1 MSTTLWPFLARLPEG
16 NTLPKRRWLNKEEEE
31 VWFAYILFSRQL
43 AAGMER
49 QLAGTGVSGADY
61 QMLAPLAEAGTE
73 GMRPR
78 DLGHS
83 AGWDRSRLAH
93 QLRRMEQRGLVTRE
107 QAADDGRGTVVRLTD
122 AGWAALRAASPG
134 HIEWVRENFLEL
146 LTPEERRMLVDV
158 SARVMAKLEP
168 GGPP

>member
-1 MSTTLWPFLARLPEG
+1 MSKP
-16 NTLPKRRWLNKEEEE
+16 RWLSKDEEE

-49 QLAGTGVSGADY
+49 QLAGSGVSGADY
-61 QMLAPLAEAGTE
+61 QMLAPLAEAGAA

-93 QLRRMEQRGLVTRE
+93 QLRRMEERGLVTRE
-107 QAADDGRGTVVRLTD
+107 QAEDDARGTVVHLTE
-122 AGWAALRAASPG
+122 AGRTALRTASPG
-134 HIEWVRENFLEL
+134 HIEWVRENFIEL
-146 LTPEERRMLVDV
+146 LTPAERQMMVEL
-158 SARVMAKLEP
+158 SGRVMARLEP
-168 GGPP
+168 ESRSG

>member
-1 MSTTLWPFLARLPEG
+1 MLTCQQLFNTPARKDIP
-16 NTLPKRRWLNKEEEE
+16 LPKTRWLSKDEEE

-49 QLAGTGVSGADY
+49 QLAGSGVSGADY
-61 QMLAPLAEAGTE
+61 QMLAPLAEAGPA

-93 QLRRMEQRGLVTRE
+93 QLRRMEERGLVTRE
-107 QAADDGRGTVVRLTD
+107 QAADDGRGTVVHLTE
-122 AGWAALRAASPG
+122 AGRAALRAASPG
-134 HIEWVRENFLEL
+134 HIEWVRENFLDIM
-146 LTPEERRMLVDV
+146 TPGERRMMVAL

-168 GGPP
+168 EP